1 MCYNGVYSASVAA
14 CVRTT
19 VPYCACHLMCL
30 TYGQYHPDAS
40 SASQCGANPPIG
52 EGDLAIAIRA
62 TDLFPAP
69 DLFAPAFC
77 RDELGWGRGFAEYG
91 RMPESMREQ
100 LSLLLP
106 LLPYICAS
114 LYLCSVYCS
123 TLSHVYYLYYLCLHT
138 HTHTLS
144 LLLLLLSA
152 GDEFHTQA
160 RQAGRER
167 PHSARWRLDHRGE
180 VRHCCV
186 LMFVCSV
193 YTILPA

>member
-1 MCYNGVYSASVAA
+1 MPRSSAVFAQWGGGALRRVAVPYEVAREKNTSICVLLLLSCVCRYVCLLCYNGVYSASVAA

-62 TDLFPAP
+62 TDLFPAS

-77 RDELGWGRGFAEYG
+77 RDELGWGWGFAEYG

-100 LSLLLP
+100 
-106 LLPYICAS
+106 
-114 LYLCSVYCS
+114 
-123 TLSHVYYLYYLCLHT
+123 YYH
-138 HTHTLS
+138 
-144 LLLLLLSA
+144 
-152 GDEFHTQA
+152 
-160 RQAGRER
+160 
-167 PHSARWRLDHRGE
+167 
-180 VRHCCV
+180 
-186 LMFVCSV
+186 
-193 YTILPA
+193 